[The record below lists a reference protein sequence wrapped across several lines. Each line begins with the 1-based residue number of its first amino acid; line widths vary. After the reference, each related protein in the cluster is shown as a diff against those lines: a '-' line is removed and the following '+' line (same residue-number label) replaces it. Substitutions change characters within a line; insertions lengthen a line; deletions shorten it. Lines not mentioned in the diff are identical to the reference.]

1 MKIHPLGL
9 ATYAEGQGSA
19 TTLEEAQQV
28 FVQNTQS
35 QVRYIHLQPSG
46 SSGYDVSE
54 DNVIA
59 IQGNKSILVRK
70 DHDEEIYA
78 TEDLDGDNG
87 ANDILFTKTAFYG

>member
-1 MKIHPLGL
+1 MKLHPLGL
-9 ATYAEGQGSA
+9 ATYAEGQGSG

-28 FVQNTQS
+28 LVQNTQS

-46 SSGYDVSE
+46 SSGYDVSQ

-78 TEDLDGDNG
+78 TQDLDGDDG
-87 ANDILFTKTAFYG
+87 ANDILFTKTGFYG

>member
-1 MKIHPLGL
+1 MKIRPLGL
-9 ATYAEGQGSA
+9 ATSAEGQGSA
-19 TTLEEAQQV
+19 TTLEKAQQV

-46 SSGYDVSE
+46 SVGYDVSE

-59 IQGNKSILVRK
+59 IQGNQSILVRK

-78 TEDLDGDNG
+78 TDDLDGDNG
-87 ANDILFTKTAFYG
+87 SSDILFTKTGFSG